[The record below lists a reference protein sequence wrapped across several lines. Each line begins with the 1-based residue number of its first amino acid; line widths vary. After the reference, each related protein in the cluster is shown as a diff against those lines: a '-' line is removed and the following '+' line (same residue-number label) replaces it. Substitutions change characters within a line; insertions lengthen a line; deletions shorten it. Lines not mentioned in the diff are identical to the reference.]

1 MTSFS
6 NSGLNKTN
14 ITKNT
19 LLWGQ
24 ILEKAYT
31 ESFLNT
37 QLYIALLETNPDCI
51 CSSTLWYDE
60 FSKFAFT
67 NLWHER

>member
-51 CSSTLWYDE
+51 CHTVQNGRVILDKLPSTFD
-60 FSKFAFT
+60 T
-67 NLWHER
+67 

>member
-24 ILEKAYT
+24 ILETAYT

-37 QLYIALLETNPDCI
+37 QLYIALLEQM
-51 CSSTLWYDE
+51 L
-60 FSKFAFT
+60 
-67 NLWHER
+67 